1 MKGLVFTTFYRH
13 CESRYGADFLDD
25 LIEEA
30 ALPNQGAYTSVGSY
44 PFEEMVALVT
54 ALASKTGTPMPVILR
69 EFGEFCFLQWV
80 RYVPAHFDGKQL
92 FDIMAGI
99 DGFHENEVR
108 KLYPDAELPSFKVES
123 RDGDRMILRY
133 HSCKPLADLAVGV
146 IHGAANYLGETV
158 EVHHQPMAE
167 PRGPYVRIEINRV
180 S

>member
-13 CESRYGADFLDD
+13 CEGRYGTDFLDD

-30 ALPNQGAYTSVGSY
+30 DLPNNGAYTSVGTY

-54 ALASKTGTPMPVILR
+54 TLARKTGTPMPVILR

-92 FDIMAGI
+92 FDIMSGI
-99 DGFHENEVR
+99 DGFHEHEVR

-123 RDGDRMILRY
+123 RDSRRLVLSY

-158 EVHHQPMAE
+158 EVHHQPMAAPE
-167 PRGPYVRIEINRV
+167 GPYVRIEINRAA
-180 S
+180 